1 MARRVFP
8 CHQSTFSKCLIVCES
23 LLEPNQLVQNSFL
36 NNLALKHFIIQA
48 HIGGTMTTL
57 NVDLK
62 TVKQVKGLNSFV
74 PPKFILTL
82 EKWGYGLTMFGF
94 T

>member
-1 MARRVFP
+1 MTRRVFP
-8 CHQSTFSKCLIVCES
+8 CHQSTLSKCLIVCDN
-23 LLEPNQLVQNSFL
+23 LLKPNPLVQNSFL
-36 NNLALKHFIIQA
+36 NDLTLKHFIIQA
-48 HIGGTMTTL
+48 HIGVTMTTL

-62 TVKQVKGLNSFV
+62 RVKQVKELNLFV
-74 PPKFILTL
+74 PPKL